1 MDAFVRLSVSMCCT
15 DVYTTVLAE
24 LFLTFS
30 NATNVS
36 SFIKPKMYIK
46 GGVLALDDNC
56 HCHG

>member
-36 SFIKPKMYIK
+36 SFMKPKTQNVYQ
-46 GGVLALDDNC
+46 GWSFSS
-56 HCHG
+56 